1 MQLLRAFRS
10 CHEQYGGALVMTNA
24 RQRLISQGSPYVG
37 CRRSASLAG
46 TAAAVAT
53 AGGNANSRQPQE
65 QSQSVM
71 SRSSKRVRLAVVG
84 DIHGQWGPAD
94 AAALRALE
102 ADAVLWVGDI
112 GNEDV
117 GLVQQI
123 AELAVGQKAVILG
136 NHDAWYSMTSRG
148 RQRAKQTTSPPR
160 SSSSPDPSSN
170 GGTPAGRHAPQQQQP
185 QQQDAAP
192 IADRV
197 QQQLDVLGDCHVGF
211 GHKALPGTN
220 ISIVGAR
227 PFSKGGKSF
236 SDIAEFMSRFGV
248 TDMQQ
253 SADKVLE
260 VINSQVPHDA
270 VLVIMAHN
278 GPAGLGGQPHSICGV
293 DWLPAAGDHGDP
305 DLQAVLQ
312 QLHEAG
318 RDVALVL
325 HGHMHHMIKGGG
337 RRQMV
342 HVDTASG
349 TVVLNAATVPRVV
362 PLPHSN
368 GPAAASRHHFLVV
381 ELQGGVPCCAADVWV
396 QTAEHAA
403 ADANPSNSSQGS
415 SSGSILDPAVLSQQR
430 NFLAAAASAMHGV
443 QHSKAKSKTT
453 KHAAAKANQEEAV
466 RRVQLQAPQQL
477 QLWREQ
483 HAVDGYQ
490 VHIAEVYEVL
500 RSIDTDSSTADTAGD
515 AARSGSSS
523 CRVLCWQYFDAHAGK
538 WVVAAVASTQRQP
551 AVQH

>member
-1 MQLLRAFRS
+1 
-10 CHEQYGGALVMTNA
+10 
-24 RQRLISQGSPYVG
+24 
-37 CRRSASLAG
+37 
-46 TAAAVAT
+46 
-53 AGGNANSRQPQE
+53 
-65 QSQSVM
+65 
-71 SRSSKRVRLAVVG
+71 
-84 DIHGQWGPAD
+84 
-94 AAALRALE
+94 
-102 ADAVLWVGDI
+102 
-112 GNEDV
+112 
-117 GLVQQI
+117 
-123 AELAVGQKAVILG
+123 
-136 NHDAWYSMTSRG
+136 
-148 RQRAKQTTSPPR
+148 
-160 SSSSPDPSSN
+160 
-170 GGTPAGRHAPQQQQP
+170 
-185 QQQDAAP
+185 
-192 IADRV
+192 
-197 QQQLDVLGDCHVGF
+197 
-211 GHKALPGTN
+211 
-220 ISIVGAR
+220 
-227 PFSKGGKSF
+227 
-236 SDIAEFMSRFGV
+236 
-248 TDMQQ
+248 
-253 SADKVLE
+253 
-260 VINSQVPHDA
+260 
-270 VLVIMAHN
+270 
-278 GPAGLGGQPHSICGV
+278 
-293 DWLPAAGDHGDP
+293 
-305 DLQAVLQ
+305 
-312 QLHEAG
+312 
-318 RDVALVL
+318 
-325 HGHMHHMIKGGG
+325 
-337 RRQMV
+337 MV

-368 GPAAASRHHFLVV
+368 GKQVVHTGVVQVVDWAEPHCRNTPALFNSLSILSVQQTGLETVKGSVQQHLITTTVKLEHCQVGAAVPRQLEGAAQQCRTPVVFVWVVSAGPAAASRHHFLVV